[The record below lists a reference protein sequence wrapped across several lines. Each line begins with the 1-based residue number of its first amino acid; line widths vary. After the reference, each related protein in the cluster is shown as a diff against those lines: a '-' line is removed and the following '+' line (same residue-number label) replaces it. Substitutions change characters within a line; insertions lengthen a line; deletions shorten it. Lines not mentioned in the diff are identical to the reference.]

1 MAEKFAGITCAL
13 VAGFLLFTPLP
24 LRAGVVTEQVRAM
37 VERVQ
42 TIVQDPR
49 LQSEARKKN
58 RRTELRRA
66 IGRRVD
72 FAEMAKRSLGSHWQ
86 GRTPKQQTE
95 FVKLFTDLVEDA
107 YVDQIESYPGD
118 KFVYLREIREGEFA
132 EVDTKL
138 NALKGDEIAINY
150 RLRGRNADWKVY
162 DVVIENVSVVSNYR
176 SQFNRILS
184 GASFDELLK
193 KLRETRVRQVQAK
206 RSRPD
211 NTLLSYWLLAQA
223 APNRPR

>member
-1 MAEKFAGITCAL
+1 MAEKFAGISCAF
-13 VAGFLLFTPLP
+13 VAGFLLFNPLP

-49 LQSEARKKN
+49 LQSESRRKD
-58 RRTELRRA
+58 RRAELRRA
-66 IGRRVD
+66 IGRRID
-72 FAEMAKRSLGSHWQ
+72 FAEMAKRSLGSQWH
-86 GRTPKQQTE
+86 GRTPKQQAE

-107 YVDQIESYPGD
+107 YVDQIEAYPGD
-118 KFVYLREIREGEFA
+118 KFVFLREIRDGEFT

-150 RLRGRNADWKVY
+150 RLRGRHADWKVY
-162 DVVIENVSVVSNYR
+162 DVVIENVSVVGNYR

-184 GASFDELLK
+184 SASFDELLK

>member
-1 MAEKFAGITCAL
+1 MTPKFAGITCAI
-13 VAGFLLFTPLP
+13 VAGFLLLMPLP
-24 LRAGVVTEQVRAM
+24 LRAGVATEQVRAM
-37 VERVQ
+37 VEHVQ
-42 TIVQDPR
+42 MIVQDPR
-49 LQSEARKKN
+49 LQSEARKKD
-58 RRTELRRA
+58 RRAALRRV
-66 IGRRVD
+66 IGRRID

-107 YVDQIESYPGD
+107 YLGQIESYPGD
-118 KFVYLREIREGEFA
+118 KFVYLREIRDGEFA
-132 EVDTKL
+132 EVDSKL

-162 DVVIENVSVVSNYR
+162 DVVIENVSVVGNYR

-193 KLRETRVRQVQAK
+193 KLRETRVRQIQAR

-223 APNRPR
+223 SPNRPR